1 MRARRTTQFKA
12 FGVGFRR
19 TLSLFS
25 QSKHAIRENAC
36 DLAYVVLINAIVRVW
51 TEGHRHAPEGGGV

>member
-25 QSKHAIRENAC
+25 QSKHAMRENAG
-36 DLAYVVLINAIVRVW
+36 DLADGFLINEIV
-51 TEGHRHAPEGGGV
+51 

>member
-36 DLAYVVLINAIVRVW
+36 DLAYVVLINENV
-51 TEGHRHAPEGGGV
+51 